1 VLFAEHA
8 TKMFTVAYATSFLL
22 LTILGGT
29 VITNFFFGKRSWC
42 KHVCPLGKMV
52 AQTSTLSL
60 IELESNSTVC
70 SSQCQTHDCVKEG
83 NCPMGLHPSV
93 AGVTKD
99 CILCMSC
106 VKRCKHQAV
115 RINLRMPWNEL
126 LERKKADF
134 PGAFF
139 AVFLT
144 ALVLAMKLPSWGPF
158 ASLIMK
164 SYTGNYYLAD
174 IAMAFAT
181 GLVFTILA
189 FFASGFPGN
198 GSWRQ
203 NFSISGYAYL
213 FLAFAGFFN
222 IYFHELVYSG
232 HNLAPWT
239 IEQVGLHNEI
249 PVAWVT
255 PNLGTLKIFIPLITL
270 LGAISSLVM
279 LSKLARK
286 HAVPL
291 FVRRFHQGI
300 LCVTTLI
307 FLVIL

>member
-1 VLFAEHA
+1 MFNAAHA
-8 TKMFTVAYATSFLL
+8 TSILL
-22 LTILGGT
+22 LAILGGT
-29 VITNFFFGKRSWC
+29 VITNFFFGKRIWC

-52 AQTSTLSL
+52 AQTSALSL

-70 SSQCQTHDCVKEG
+70 SSQCQTHDCVKDG

-93 AGVTKD
+93 AGISKE

-115 RINLRMPWNEL
+115 RINVRLPWNEL
-126 LERKKADF
+126 LARKKADF

-158 ASLIMK
+158 SSFVMRH
-164 SYTGNYYLAD
+164 YTGNLHAAD
-174 IAMAFAT
+174 LAMAIST
-181 GLVFTILA
+181 GLVFTVLV
-189 FFASGFPGN
+189 FLASGFPRN
-198 GSWRQ
+198 DSWKQ
-203 NFSISGYAYL
+203 NFSLSGYAYL

-222 IYFHELVYSG
+222 IYFHEFVYRG

-239 IEQVGLHNEI
+239 LEQIGLSSEI
-249 PVAWVT
+249 PASWVT
-255 PNLGTLKIFIPLITL
+255 PDLGTLKALIPLITL
-270 LGAISSLVM
+270 AGAVSSLIM
-279 LSKLARK
+279 LAKLAKK
-286 HAVPL
+286 HDIPA
-291 FVRRFHQGI
+291 FARRFHQGI
-300 LCVTTLI
+300 LCVTTLL